1 MSKFIRRVGYLRFG
15 RFLESWIEKGR
26 FDKLNRNLK
35 TAGMDISVR
44 AYLGSALFSSIL
56 VGILSFFLTSGV
68 LFLTLQTINPS
79 ISTETLPMTSILIGV
94 VTSIICFILTYV
106 PFLYWPQMRAADRKI
121 LIEAG
126 LPSTASYLSAMSS
139 SGVPPNRLFY
149 SLAGEESVG
158 KEISGEESVGKEIS
172 KESKRITRDIEIFGY
187 DILKALRTASERS
200 PSERFAKFLDGMS
213 ATITSGGD
221 LTFFLSAEAKA
232 LMKVKEEETKEFIEQ
247 LGVLAEIFMILGV
260 VAPLFFVVI
269 LAILSVIA
277 PETTLGSGL
286 MVGLTYVIMP
296 ILLTMMILMISTISR
311 EE

>member
-1 MSKFIRRVGYLRFG
+1 
-15 RFLESWIEKGR
+15 
-26 FDKLNRNLK
+26 
-35 TAGMDISVR
+35 
-44 AYLGSALFSSIL
+44 
-56 VGILSFFLTSGV
+56 
-68 LFLTLQTINPS
+68 
-79 ISTETLPMTSILIGV
+79 
-94 VTSIICFILTYV
+94 
-106 PFLYWPQMRAADRKI
+106 
-121 LIEAG
+121 
-126 LPSTASYLSAMSS
+126 MSS

-149 SLAGEESVG
+149 SLA
-158 KEISGEESVGKEIS
+158 GEESVGKEIS

-221 LTFFLSAEAKA
+221 ITFFLSAEAKA

-277 PETTLGSGL
+277 PEATLGSGL

>member
-15 RFLESWIEKGR
+15 KFFESWIEKGR
-26 FDKLNRNLK
+26 FERLNKSLK

-44 AYLGSALFSSIL
+44 AYLGSLIFSSIL
-56 VGILSFFLTSGV
+56 VGIFT
-68 LFLTLQTINPS
+68 
-79 ISTETLPMTSILIGV
+79 
-94 VTSIICFILTYV
+94 FILTTLISFSLIPILNPFFPTENLLITSIGIGIISGILCCIVTYI
-106 PFLYWPQMRAADRKI
+106 PFLYWPRMKAADRKI

-149 SLAGEESVG
+149 SLAGEESVAQ
-158 KEISGEESVGKEIS
+158 EIS

-187 DILKALRTASERS
+187 DILKAMRTASERS
-200 PSERFAKFLDGMS
+200 PSERFSKFLDGMS

-221 LTFFLSAEAKA
+221 ITYYLSAESKA
-232 LMKVKEEETKEFIEQ
+232 LMKLKEEETKEFIEQ

-269 LAILSVIA
+269 IAILAVIS
-277 PETTLGSGL
+277 PETTVGAIA
-286 MVGLTYVIMP
+286 MVFLTYIMMP
-296 ILLTMMILMISTISR
+296 ILLLMMILLISTISR
-311 EE
+311 EI